1 MYEFR
6 KGDLVRL
13 KSGGPKMTVA
23 EIREDYK
30 VVCDF
35 FVGNER
41 KSEVFDPKV
50 LIKEG
55 ASTGGTSGGGT
66 PEFLG

>member
-23 EIREDYK
+23 EIRDDYK
-30 VVCDF
+30 VVCDY

-50 LIKEG
+50 LVK
-55 ASTGGTSGGGT
+55 ADTGSQGTSDGGT